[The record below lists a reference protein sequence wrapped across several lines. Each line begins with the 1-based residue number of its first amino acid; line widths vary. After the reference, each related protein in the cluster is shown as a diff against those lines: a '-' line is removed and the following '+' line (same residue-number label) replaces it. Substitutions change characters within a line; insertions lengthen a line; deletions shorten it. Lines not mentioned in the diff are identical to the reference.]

1 MTAQRLQERLKAA
14 ADQAPQYGTVNLDV
28 ADTGS
33 ELYLPGRCGDDETD
47 LYSM

>member
-1 MTAQRLQERLKAA
+1 VAAQRLQERLEAA

-28 ADTGS
+28 ANTGS
-33 ELYLPGRCGDDETD
+33 ALYLPGRCGAHETD

>member
-1 MTAQRLQERLKAA
+1 VAAQRLQERLKAA

-33 ELYLPGRCGDDETD
+33 ALYLPGWRGAHETD

>member
-1 MTAQRLQERLKAA
+1 VAAQRLQERLKAA
-14 ADQAPQYGTVNLDV
+14 ADQAPQHGTVNLDV

-33 ELYLPGRCGDDETD
+33 GLYLPVRCGAHEAD